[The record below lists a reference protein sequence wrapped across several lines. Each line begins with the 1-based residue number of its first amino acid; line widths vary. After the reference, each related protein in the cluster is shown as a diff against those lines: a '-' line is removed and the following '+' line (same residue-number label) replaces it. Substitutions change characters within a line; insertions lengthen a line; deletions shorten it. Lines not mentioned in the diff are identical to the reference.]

1 MDILQK
7 GHQDAEAR
15 TQQIQSIDA
24 MVLKKK
30 VGHAAISI
38 QILEDQLRLSPTRI
52 EAIRNQVDKFEI
64 NIQFLEP
71 CAFEGLAAEAAAW
84 KKFFENQA
92 GSSS

>member
-1 MDILQK
+1 MQK
-7 GHQDAEAR
+7 RHQDAEAR

-24 MVLKKK
+24 IVLKNE
-30 VGHAAISI
+30 VGHAAVRI
-38 QILEDQLRLSPTRI
+38 QVLEDQLRLSLARI

-84 KKFFENQA
+84 KNFFENQV

>member
-1 MDILQK
+1 MQK
-7 GHQDAEAR
+7 RYQDEKAR

-24 MVLKKK
+24 IVLKNK
-30 VGHAAISI
+30 VGHAAVSI
-38 QILEDQLRLSPTRI
+38 QILEDQLQLSPARI

-71 CAFEGLAAEAAAW
+71 CAFEGLTAEAAAW

-92 GSSS
+92 GPSS